1 MAGKRPRPDSAG
13 LFLSRKSAS
22 DIANGDIDAPGSYIV
37 GRIFSKNPAKN
48 QYTVDIRRD
57 SNAKAAYLDVVI
69 EDKLQKRLELLVG
82 DQLHIL
88 LKGAQL
94 LPHSGP
100 ASHLPALLRFREG
113 ITILLV
119 SRAGLQGEKEKLF
132 NVWPGS
138 NINKAKKRRHALDAG
153 TPDTNWFS
161 TPPPGD
167 TNLDAM
173 GSAPSSQAAIPAS
186 GNSSLPPSDPSSSF
200 TPPSPTYAG
209 HPPATNNAESSTAGA
224 ALPTRR
230 QSTPRVKN
238 RSAATYAYRTTPS
251 HEELAPIDLT
261 SPPESPT
268 ATGSATIAH
277 SILGEAPPDVCRTA
291 SALPSRNSSDPHNG
305 DGGTVLRCPQPGKQK
320 SGRRKKRDEKKLS
333 SATAKSPSPTEIV
346 PAALAVVKTEEVH
359 KDLCRS
365 NDSRTELDAVLAR
378 EDTPPELVTNAQS
391 GSKDAKEL
399 SGDDPDLSMRAG
411 LIVNGWAYTALSQV
425 RDKAKMSVI
434 GVVSSVGKEPT
445 RATTGDWCI
454 CFSLLDPSVLD
465 SFGGVLYTDGVGMKL
480 NCFMRLEKW
489 LPNPKRGD
497 VVLLRQV
504 KIGQWQDK
512 FTGTCYS
519 NTMQWAIYDPAAE
532 KVLQP
537 DPELSNIRFHN
548 PPVWNVVPLE
558 IEYCAQL
565 VKWWAAVQRT
575 RAERQGTA
583 VQIGGGPITAGERKT
598 VSRQH
603 LLIRDAD
610 PGRDPRGYF
619 NCTVEVLHGHA
630 NHVSDIHSIYV
641 TDYTSKSG
649 TFAEHSSEWCPVS
662 LADRVLRIEMWRGE
676 AVALAQQMK
685 PGDYWSL
692 DNVRMKVSNGG
703 YIEGSFSEAAKARK
717 LSVTDV
723 DTNHHLQALLQRKKA
738 WEEND
743 ANPHVFPHKL
753 LNEVELQSIFDCTV
767 EVIHAE
773 YNATGTSLLYITDYT
788 ERSDLATPPT
798 ALWSREL
805 QGRIVTLELQGPQ
818 SKMADKVDI
827 GAFFNVKH
835 MRLIERVMGVG
846 RVVGRIGGPDRLIHK
861 LNANNPNEELEQLFR
876 RRKRWEEEK
885 AAVTKRTESFT
896 TIARIL
902 KNSNPADKFQ
912 VRARVVGTFPLQLK
926 DCVVRCCKGCSE
938 RVPESMDVC
947 MTCTAPEGES
957 PGWESMFHLFLR
969 LQDERGNAQITVSVD
984 HNSSILRG
992 LSPDDV
998 AGGTA
1003 IVRKRLADYIGN
1015 LEAVQA
1021 ANSLKRTLAASVP
1034 VREFTIESWQVEDDV
1049 IAYGLA

>member
-1 MAGKRPRPDSAG
+1 MTGKRPHPDSAG
-13 LFLSRKSAS
+13 LFLLRKSAS
-22 DIANGDIDAPGSYIV
+22 DIAKGDIDAPGSYIV
-37 GRIFSKNPAKN
+37 GRVFSKNPAKN
-48 QYTVDIRRD
+48 QYVVDIRRD
-57 SNAKAAYLDVVI
+57 SNAKAVYLDVVI
-69 EDKLQKRLELLVG
+69 EDKLQKRFELLVG
-82 DQLHIL
+82 DHLHIL

-132 NVWPGS
+132 HVWPGS
-138 NINKAKKRRHALDAG
+138 NTNKAKKRRHALDAG
-153 TPDTNWFS
+153 PPDTNWFS
-161 TPPPGD
+161 TPPPSA
-167 TNLDAM
+167 THLDVVE
-173 GSAPSSQAAIPAS
+173 SAPSSQAAIPAS

-200 TPPSPTYAG
+200 PPPSPTHAG
-209 HPPATNNAESSTAGA
+209 HPQVTNNAESSTAGA
-224 ALPTRR
+224 ALPIRK
-230 QSTPRVKN
+230 QSAPGVKN
-238 RSAATYAYRTTPS
+238 RPAATYAYKTTPS

-261 SPPESPT
+261 SPPESPA
-268 ATGSATIAH
+268 ATGPATTAHLILEEASA
-277 SILGEAPPDVCRTA
+277 DVCRTA
-291 SALPSRNSSDPHNG
+291 SSAHPSRGPSEPHNG
-305 DGGTVLRCPQPGKQK
+305 DGGIVLRCPQPGKQK
-320 SGRRKKRDEKKLS
+320 STRKKRRDEKKLIASS
-333 SATAKSPSPTEIV
+333 SAATKSPSPTEIV
-346 PAALAVVKTEEVH
+346 PVAPAVIKIEEVH
-359 KDLCRS
+359 KDPCRS
-365 NDSRTELDAVLAR
+365 DDGRTELDVVPAR
-378 EDTPPELVTNAQS
+378 EDTPPELVTDVQS
-391 GSKDAKEL
+391 GSKDAEES

-411 LIVNGWAYTALSQV
+411 LIVNGWPYTALSRV
-425 RDKAKMSVI
+425 RDRVMMSVI

-445 RATTGDWCI
+445 RTTTGDWCI

-497 VVLLRQV
+497 IVLLRHV

-537 DPELSNIRFHN
+537 DPKLSSIRSHN
-548 PPVWNVVPLE
+548 PPLWDVVPLE
-558 IEYCAQL
+558 VEYCAQL
-565 VKWWAAVQRT
+565 VKWWAAS
-575 RAERQGTA
+575 TA
-583 VQIGGGPITAGERKT
+583 IQIGGGPIVAVERKKA
-598 VSRQH
+598 SRQH

-610 PGRDPRGYF
+610 PGREPRGYF

-630 NHVSDIHSIYV
+630 NHVSDYSQHLRTY
-641 TDYTSKSG
+641 
-649 TFAEHSSEWCPVS
+649 AEHSSEWCPVS

-676 AVALAQQMK
+676 AVTLAQQMK
-685 PGDYWSL
+685 PGEYWSL

-703 YIEGSFSEAAKARK
+703 YIEGSFSEADKARK
-717 LSVTDV
+717 LSIADV

-753 LNEVELQSIFDCTV
+753 LNEVELQ
-767 EVIHAE
+767 VIHAE

-788 ERSDLATPPT
+788 ERGDLATPPT

-818 SKMADKVDI
+818 SKMAD
-827 GAFFNVKH
+827 KH

-896 TIARIL
+896 TIAHIL
-902 KNSNPADKFQ
+902 KSSNPADKFQ

-938 RVPESMDVC
+938 QVPESVHAC
-947 MTCTAPEGES
+947 TTCIVPEGVE
-957 PGWESMFHLFLR
+957 PGWENMFHLFLR

-984 HNSSILRG
+984 QNSSLLKG

-998 AGGTA
+998 VGC
-1003 IVRKRLADYIGN
+1003 LA
-1015 LEAVQA
+1015 
-1021 ANSLKRTLAASVP
+1021 
-1034 VREFTIESWQVEDDV
+1034 
-1049 IAYGLA
+1049 